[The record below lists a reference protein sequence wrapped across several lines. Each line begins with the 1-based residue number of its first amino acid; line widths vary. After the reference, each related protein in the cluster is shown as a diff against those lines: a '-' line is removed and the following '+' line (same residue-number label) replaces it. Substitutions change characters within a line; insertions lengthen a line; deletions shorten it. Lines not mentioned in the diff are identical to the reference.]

1 MTEEEVRKIAQ
12 QEILGFLDVLKLEA
26 KRDPTG
32 MATKVLD
39 TVQKAMQQRYTQTS
53 STNSK

>member
-12 QEILGFLDVLKLEA
+12 REILEFLDVLKTEA

-32 MATKVLD
+32 MATKVLE
-39 TVQKAMQQRYTQTS
+39 TVQKAMHQRYNQPS
-53 STNSK
+53 STSD

>member
-12 QEILGFLDVLKLEA
+12 QEILDFLDVLKLEA

-39 TVQKAMQQRYTQTS
+39 TVQKAMQQRYNQAS
-53 STNSK
+53 SPSSK